1 MAGESTEVSMVN
13 EHEQIVRNVCAIWA
27 DGKDAVKEAWR
38 IHASEDIVWWNSA
51 RGALCGRAA
60 CEAGV
65 DAMFNMLNVVR
76 VEVPIRNVAVG
87 NGFVFIERSDDL
99 YLADGTCL
107 ASVPVVGVIAFEGN
121 TIVEWRDYC
130 DDWMRDYRPADSQRA
145 LA

>member
-1 MAGESTEVSMVN
+1 MVN
-13 EHEQIVRNVCAIWA
+13 EHEQTVRNVCAMWA

-38 IHASEDIVWWNSA
+38 IHASEDVVWWNSA
-51 RGALCGRAA
+51 RGALRGRAA
-60 CEAGV
+60 CEAGI
-65 DAMFNMLNVVR
+65 DAMFSMLNVVR

-107 ASVPVVGVIAFEGN
+107 ALVPVVGVIAFEGN

-130 DDWMRDYRPADSQRA
+130 DDWMRDYRPADSERA